1 MNEKLIKIIQE
12 NPDLDIVVMAST
24 DEFTDDYGSILLEK
38 LNVEVMDI
46 YESPTS
52 DYIFFDEYDV
62 IDELREALADDN
74 GDLNEEEYEKLC
86 EEKAKDYFYK
96 KAIVIWA
103 SN

>member
-1 MNEKLIKIIQE
+1 MNEKLVKIIQD

-24 DEFTDDYGSILLEK
+24 DELTDDYGSILLEK

-62 IDELREALADDN
+62 IDELRETLADDN

-86 EEKAKDYFYK
+86 EENAKKYYYK
-96 KAIVIWA
+96 KAIVIWGR
-103 SN
+103 N

>member
-1 MNEKLIKIIQE
+1 MNEKLVKIIQE

-24 DEFTDDYGSILLEK
+24 DEFTDEYGSILLEK

>member
-1 MNEKLIKIIQE
+1 MNEKLVKIIQE

-24 DEFTDDYGSILLEK
+24 DELTDDYGSILLEK

-62 IDELREALADDN
+62 IDELRKALADDN

>member
-1 MNEKLIKIIQE
+1 MNEKLVKIIQE

-24 DEFTDDYGSILLEK
+24 DELTDDYGSILLEK

>member
-1 MNEKLIKIIQE
+1 MNEKLVKIIQE

-24 DEFTDDYGSILLEK
+24 DELTDDYGSILLEK

-62 IDELREALADDN
+62 IDELREVLADDN

>member
-1 MNEKLIKIIQE
+1 MNEKLVRIIQE

-24 DEFTDDYGSILLEK
+24 DELTDDYGSILLEK

-86 EEKAKDYFYK
+86 KETAKKYYYK

-103 SN
+103 RN

>member
-1 MNEKLIKIIQE
+1 MNEKLVKIIQE

-24 DEFTDDYGSILLEK
+24 DELTDDYGSILLEK

-62 IDELREALADDN
+62 IDELRETLADDN

-86 EEKAKDYFYK
+86 EETAKKYYYK